1 MPPLAIPI
9 PSTIRE
15 RRALHHQPT
24 TPPIPADMIGGGI
37 VPVMFKT
44 NDLVI
49 LAVSSVVAVGLLYF
63 LFDYT
68 LVVAIAWTAFFAV
81 IGLVGMYFRGKRSS

>member
-1 MPPLAIPI
+1 MGHNRYCARLAQAGIC
-9 PSTIRE
+9 
-15 RRALHHQPT
+15 
-24 TPPIPADMIGGGI
+24 ADMSGGGM

-68 LVVAIAWTAFFAV
+68 LVAAIALTAFFAV
-81 IGLVGMYFRGKRSS
+81 IGLVAMYFKGKRSS